1 LPRHGSRKFT
11 SIGEHNELCYPFS
24 SSLCDATSLT
34 QFIVMSTLSNLNILA
49 KGGMAHSQG
58 PSVTTTLGM
67 SIDPPKVQHHDD
79 EGQLHK
85 KSSNNSNGNYAGGSH
100 KPEANT
106 R

>member
-1 LPRHGSRKFT
+1 MEAENSR
-11 SIGEHNELCYPFS
+11 L
-24 SSLCDATSLT
+24 L
-34 QFIVMSTLSNLNILA
+34 
-49 KGGMAHSQG
+49 GGMAHSQV

-67 SIDPPKVQHHDD
+67 SIEPPKAQQHHDD

-85 KSSNNSNGNYAGGSH
+85 KSSNNSNGKGSH